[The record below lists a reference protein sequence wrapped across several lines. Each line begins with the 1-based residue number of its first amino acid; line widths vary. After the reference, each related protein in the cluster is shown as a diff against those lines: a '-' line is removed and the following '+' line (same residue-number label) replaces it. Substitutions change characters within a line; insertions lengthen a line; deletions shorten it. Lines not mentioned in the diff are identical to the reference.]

1 VTPAPDK
8 PEDLRKWRLPRG
20 RHGLSRELVIRSQRE
35 RLLAAVVRVTAI
47 KGYETMSVADIL
59 GQAGVGRQSFYE
71 LFSDKL
77 DCLLAASDLLIEDLQ
92 ATAATACEGSQT
104 WPEKMRAALA
114 AVLGWFADNPE
125 AARMVLI
132 ELAIAGPDARDRFW
146 NGFRHFTTMLDASL
160 EEPEAAAYLPNIASV
175 AIATA
180 LTQIYEETARGRS
193 AELPELLPALTF
205 ELLVPF
211 IGEGAAGETA
221 FVEAD

>member
-35 RLLAAVVRVTAI
+35 RLLAAAVRVTAT
-47 KGYETMSVADIL
+47 KGFEAMSVADIL

-71 LFSDKL
+71 LFNDKL
-77 DCLLAASDLLIEDLQ
+77 ACLLAASDLLIDDLE
-92 ATAATACEGSQT
+92 ATAAVACEGSQA
-104 WPEKMRAALA
+104 WPEKVRAALA
-114 AVLGWFADNPE
+114 AVLEWFADNPE

-132 ELAIAGPDARDRFW
+132 ELAIAGPEARERFW
-146 NGFRHFTTMLDASL
+146 NGFRRFTAMLDASL

-180 LTQIYEETARGRS
+180 MTQIYEETARGRS
-193 AELPELLPALTF
+193 AGLPDLLPTLTF

>member
-1 VTPAPDK
+1 MTPAPDK
-8 PEDLRKWRLPRG
+8 PEDLRQWRLPRG

-35 RLLAAVVRVTAI
+35 RLLAAVVRVTAT
-47 KGYETMSVADIL
+47 KGYEAMSVADIL
-59 GQAGVGRQSFYE
+59 EQAGVGRQSFYE

-77 DCLLAASDLLIEDLQ
+77 DCLLAASDLLIDDLE
-92 ATAATACEGSQT
+92 ATAAVACEGSRA
-104 WPEKMRAALA
+104 WPEKMRAALG
-114 AVLGWFADNPE
+114 AVLEWFAGNPE
-125 AARMVLI
+125 AGRMVLI
-132 ELAIAGPDARDRFW
+132 ELAIAGPAARERFW
-146 NGFRHFTTMLDASL
+146 GGFHRFTAMLDSSL

-180 LTQIYEETARGRS
+180 LTQIYEETARGR
-193 AELPELLPALTF
+193 AAALPELLPALTF